1 MAHGISGPRRNKSEG
16 AAQSRGAERKRRFH
30 RKILAHHPFQR
41 GRAGRRAGPP
51 LFAFFHRPPPA
62 AHAGPVSGPCFFCA
76 GPAFGLRRSALCGA
90 RALFVK
96 TNRSLF
102 YMCSRRTRAPARK
115 NGENAWFFSNLMP
128 AHTLLGAGAAGCA
141 CPVCPSKWV
150 MEKFFALWYT
160 GL

>member
-51 LFAFFHRPPPA
+51 LFAFFHRPPPGRA
-62 AHAGPVSGPCFFCA
+62 RRAGFRPLFFCA
-76 GPAFGLRRSALCGA
+76 GPAFALRRSALCGG